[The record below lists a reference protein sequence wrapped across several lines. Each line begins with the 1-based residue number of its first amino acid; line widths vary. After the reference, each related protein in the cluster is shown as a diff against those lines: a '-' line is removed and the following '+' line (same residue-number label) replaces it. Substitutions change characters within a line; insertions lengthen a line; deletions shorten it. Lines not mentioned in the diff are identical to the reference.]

1 MTLLRA
7 VARTMLASYFVSA
20 GIKAIRDP
28 ESLVPAAEPLVDRVV
43 PLVKDYAPEP
53 VAGYVPENTTTLVRI
68 NGIAQ
73 VVGGAAL
80 ATGKGRRLGAWLLA
94 GSIIPSTIAKHPF
107 WTVQDPD
114 ARAQDRNHFLKN
126 VSLLGGVLLA
136 AQDTEGKPSLTW
148 RAQKGG
154 QMLAKDARKASKK
167 LAKSTGRAAGSASE
181 LADTAL
187 AGGAALVE
195 AVAESSRKVRKQA
208 ARQLK
213 EAKAVAAKQAEEA
226 REIAAKAAKQAN
238 KDAKRQAKSDAK
250 QANKDAKRQA
260 KIDAKQA
267 SKDAERQVKIDA
279 KQAKIDAKQAK
290 IDARQAKKIKEN
302 VLLGEN

>member
-43 PLVKDYAPEP
+43 PLVKDYAPEQ
-53 VAGYVPENTTTLVRI
+53 VASYVPENTATLVRI

-73 VVGGAAL
+73 LVGGAAL
-80 ATGKGRRLGAWLLA
+80 ATGKGRRLGAILLA
-94 GSIIPSTIAKHPF
+94 GSLIPSTIAKHPF

-114 ARAQDRNHFLKN
+114 ERAQDRSHFLKN

-154 QMLAKDARKASKK
+154 QTLAKDARKASKK
-167 LAKSTGRAAGSASE
+167 LGKSTGRAADSASE
-181 LADTAL
+181 IAETAV
-187 AGGAALVE
+187 ASGAALVD
-195 AVAESSRKVRKQA
+195 AVAKSSRKVRKQA

-213 EAKAVAAKQAEEA
+213 DAKAVAAKHAEEA
-226 REIAAKAAKQAN
+226 QEAAAKAAKQA
-238 KDAKRQAKSDAK
+238 KKGAK
-250 QANKDAKRQA
+250 
-260 KIDAKQA
+260 
-267 SKDAERQVKIDA
+267 
-279 KQAKIDAKQAK
+279 KQAKVVDKK
-290 IDARQAKKIKEN
+290 AKKIKAN
-302 VLLGEN
+302 VQLGEN